1 MAAFPVLNTGAVAQY
16 PSTRIV
22 EAPVRVLR
30 FVDGSEQRFRSTR
43 AAARRWVVRL
53 SCLSDAELALI
64 ESFFTQQQG
73 EAGAFTFTDPW
84 DGTAY
89 GNCSFESNELQAWL
103 AGEDRGAVAV
113 VIRENEG

>member
-1 MAAFPVLNTGAVAQY
+1 MAAFPRLNTAAVAQY
-16 PSTRIV
+16 PSTRII

-43 AAARRWVVRL
+43 GAARRWVVRL
-53 SCLSDAELALI
+53 SCLNDAELARI
-64 ESFFTQQQG
+64 EDFFAEQQG

-84 DGTAY
+84 DGTVYAD
-89 GNCSFESNELQAWL
+89 CSFESDELQAWL
-103 AGEDRGAVAV
+103 AGEDRGAMTM